1 MMREMLKGNGSWT
14 EAPIP
19 NGNTGRR
26 VVFAYE
32 GRCAILAPGE
42 GYEIRDGSIVFTSPP
57 PEGSLISFGE
67 PEGEY
72 TAKAALDRITE
83 AIVQS
88 AGLVESL
95 RIFVSSQETRS
106 NKMFY
111 DRMKTFTKELA
122 DASDDL
128 DAKFKNALAVAA
140 QNVKAELEA
149 DFDEVRQLCKQAEED
164 REACARAE
172 ASLDKRIDEANK
184 DFDRSLENCFAREG
198 RYHEECEK
206 LEAVIAEAKESLT
219 KTKAEGIDALNA
231 KRDGV
236 MADIE
241 AHAAECERIAGSATA
256 RMTAIE
262 SRISRAGER
271 AEYIERLRRGDA

>member
-1 MMREMLKGNGSWT
+1 MLKGNGAWM

-19 NGNTGRR
+19 QGHTGSR
-26 VVFAYE
+26 VVFAHE

-42 GYEIRDGSIVFTSPP
+42 GYEIRDGSIVFTTPP
-57 PEGSLISFGE
+57 PPGAVISFGE
-67 PEGEY
+67 PVGEY
-72 TAKAALDRITE
+72 TAESALNKITE
-83 AIVQS
+83 AITQAAALS
-88 AGLVESL
+88 ESL
-95 RIFVSSQETRS
+95 RLFVADQERRS

-128 DAKFKNALAVAA
+128 DAKFKNALTVAA
-140 QNVKAELEA
+140 RDVRAELEE
-149 DFDEVRQLCKQAEED
+149 DFDEVRKLCKKAEED
-164 REACARAE
+164 REFCAQMEEMMDR
-172 ASLDKRIDEANK
+172 RIRDANT
-184 DFDRSLENCFAREG
+184 DFDSALENCFAREG
-198 RYHEECEK
+198 QYNEECEK

-219 KTKAEGIDALNA
+219 KAKAEGIDALNA

-241 AHAAECERIAGSATA
+241 AHATECERIAGSATA

-271 AEYIERLRRGDA
+271 AEYIEKLRRGDA